1 MKRTPFK
8 TIRSAVIFCFS
19 TLILVTLAIF
29 YRISLNYTQET
40 VLDNSIDYTSRL
52 VNQVNSDIDFYI
64 NYMQN
69 ISSLVIRNA
78 DVQEYFFGIHT
89 GEDMEQRYQRILTQ
103 FQTIIE
109 TRNDISNIAV
119 VAQDGRYI
127 INNGKDS
134 PNPNVDLDQV
144 DWIRDAY
151 TCEDYILTASHV
163 QYVIRN
169 NYKWVVT
176 LSRPIQEKG
185 TGKTAGV
192 FFIDLNYRL
201 LRDLCE
207 NNSLGLNSYVFI
219 IDGEGNIIYHP
230 KQQLLFRG
238 LTTEAIPEVLNCNDT
253 YFVTEEG
260 GDSKLY
266 TISRSRE
273 TGWSVVGVVGLS
285 ELMHKQD
292 ETQRLYLM
300 TAVILILSG
309 VLLATLLAGY
319 VTSPLKVLK
328 ESMKEVEQGNFEGAS
343 IEHFPNNEIG
353 ALSNSFNVMTNRIR
367 QLMEQNVY
375 EQKQKRKSELKALRS
390 QINPHFLYN
399 TLDSIIWMAESNKN
413 REVVLMTSSLAKL
426 LRQSISNE
434 DEIIPL
440 RKEVDYTRSYLT
452 IQKMRYQDKLEFSID
467 VDSGILEEGIINL
480 ILQPIVENAIYH
492 GVKNK
497 EGKGMVC
504 VTGGLEGDDIV
515 LKVKDNGMGM
525 DQDTLEHIFDRS
537 KEQESRKVNGVGVY
551 NVNMRIRLYYGEK
564 YGLSFESAVGE
575 GTVATIRIPRQ

>member
-1 MKRTPFK
+1 MTKTPFK

-19 TLILVTLAIF
+19 ILILVTLAIF
-29 YRISLNYTQET
+29 YRISLNYTEES
-40 VLDNSIDYTSRL
+40 VMENSIDYTSRL
-52 VNQVNSDIDFYI
+52 VNQVNSDIDSYI
-64 NYMQN
+64 DYMQN

-78 DVQEYFFGIHT
+78 DVQEYFFGEHT
-89 GEDMEQRYQRILTQ
+89 DEDRRQRYQRILTQ

-109 TRNDISNIAV
+109 TRDDISNIAV
-119 VAQDGRYI
+119 VAEDGNCI
-127 INNGKDS
+127 INDGKDIL
-134 PNPNVDLDQV
+134 NPNVDLMEV

-151 TCEDYILTASHV
+151 TSGDYILSASHV
-163 QYVIRN
+163 QYVIKN

-176 LSRPIQEKG
+176 LSRPIQKKG
-185 TGKTAGV
+185 TQETAGI

-238 LTTEAIPEVLNCNDT
+238 LTTEAVPEVLKCEDT
-253 YFVTEEG
+253 YFVTQEG
-260 GDSKLY
+260 PDSRLY
-266 TISRSRE
+266 TISKSQE

-285 ELMHKQD
+285 ELMHKRD
-292 ETQRLYLM
+292 EAQRLYLM
-300 TAVILILSG
+300 MAVILILTG
-309 VLLATLLAGY
+309 VLLASLLAGAI
-319 VTSPLKVLK
+319 TRPLKVLK
-328 ESMKEVEQGNFEGAS
+328 DSMRKVEKGNFEGAS

-413 REVVLMTSSLAKL
+413 KEVVLMTSSLARL

-440 RKEVDYTRSYLT
+440 SKEVDYTRSYLT
-452 IQKMRYQDKLEFSID
+452 IQKMRYQDKLEFTID
-467 VDSGILEEGIINL
+467 VDKEILGEGIINL

-504 VTGGLEGDDIV
+504 VTGRLEDGDIV
-515 LKVKDNGMGM
+515 LKVTDNGLGM
-525 DQDTLEHIFDRS
+525 DRDTLEHIFDRS
-537 KEQESRKVNGVGVY
+537 KENESRKSSGVGVY
-551 NVNMRIRLYYGEK
+551 NVNMRIQLYYGEN
-564 YGLSFESAVGE
+564 YGLSFESAEGE
-575 GTVATIRIPRQ
+575 GTVVTIRIPRQ